1 MAGASPRAL
10 VVAFFYLWYG
20 APTGRAPR
28 APYAHWDHEVLPHWT
43 PEVNAQHP
51 SVGARHAPPDDI
63 HAPFY
68 PLRGPYSSA
77 DADTLRAQAE
87 EAKAAGIDVLAM
99 SWWGP
104 SWREGATDTQ
114 GVSTDARLAEAA
126 DACAAAGVRWALHME
141 PYPGRTA
148 ASFREDLEYLA
159 SPEGGRLLAHPAL
172 ARVAG
177 RPLAFVYD
185 SYHISASDWAA
196 VLARGGASVRG
207 TPLDVFAVGLFL
219 ERGHGAELAAGGF
232 DAAYPYFAS
241 ERMGYGAAVRNW
253 DAMVGELR
261 SRGMG
266 FFPCVAPGYDDARIR
281 PWNAAHTID
290 RRGGDVYRE
299 RWEGALRVFG
309 RAGGGGGN
317 VLGVA
322 ITSYNEWGEGTQI
335 EPAADGVV
343 RPAARG
349 LPAGE
354 YVGYGGDPYL
364 YLNLTREYARRL
376 AGDAPADRGGGGDEL
391 R

>member
-1 MAGASPRAL
+1 MREGLPT
-10 VVAFFYLWYG
+10 VA
-20 APTGRAPR
+20 
-28 APYAHWDHEVLPHWT
+28 
-43 PEVNAQHP
+43 
-51 SVGARHAPPDDI
+51 
-63 HAPFY
+63 
-68 PLRGPYSSA
+68 PLRDCARSHTHTRVR
-77 DADTLRAQAE
+77 TLLVQ
-87 EAKAAGIDVLAM
+87 AAGIDVLAM

-159 SPEGGRLLAHPAL
+159 SPAGSRLLAHPAL

-281 PWNAAHTID
+281 PWNAAHAID

-376 AGDAPADRGGGGDEL
+376 AGDAPADRGGGDDEL